1 MHQDPPGRRYPME
14 DEGARLDGSARRFAS
29 RFEHGSRGDDPPTAR
44 APMGARS
51 VLRHLRPYLIGAAV
65 LPIVAAL
72 DWGQGVLMPI
82 ALAGLFTFLLSPV
95 VGALERTGLGRIRV
109 GRAIAVLL
117 VVGLVFSVLGGTA
130 WVIAQQVMAL
140 GSELPQYRGN
150 IMRRIADLRGRGGG
164 LAEVRSTAKEVM
176 GEFQKVPP
184 PKGET
189 KPLPVV
195 VKSEPVGIWQLPR
208 ILGALG
214 SAGFV
219 IVLVIFMLIERHEIR
234 NRFIRLLG
242 NGRLDKV
249 TRGLDEAGKRITR
262 YLIMQTMINATYGA
276 AIGIGLFFIGV
287 PYAILWGVLA
297 FVLRFIPYVG
307 PLIAAVAPIVLSLA
321 VFSGWQRPLV
331 TIAIFSAVELLTY
344 MLIEPLLYGQ
354 TAGVSQVALL
364 VAIAFWTWL
373 WGPTGLVLGTPLT
386 VCLVVLG
393 KHVPSLG
400 FITILMGDEP
410 ALPGDVRY
418 YQRLLA
424 RDPTEGKEIV
434 DAYLTDHTLEQ
445 ACDDVLV
452 PALGHA
458 KRDRDVE
465 RLSDEEAR
473 AIYRTTR
480 ETIDRIA
487 AGRRSSASGTD
498 EGPRD
503 AVPDNIPHVL
513 ACAATDEADEAALV
527 MFGHALSPA
536 ECAIELSSAHALSA
550 EIVSLAAEKKPAVLF
565 IAALAPDGLARTRQL
580 CKRLRERLPAMKIL
594 VGRWGE
600 TDPSESDRARL
611 LAAGADAVGTTLRQS
626 RDQLLERLRLP

>member
-1 MHQDPPGRRYPME
+1 ME
-14 DEGARLDGSARRFAS
+14 DEGARFDDSARRFVS
-29 RFEHGSRGDDPPTAR
+29 RFEHGSRGNDPPAAR
-44 APMGARS
+44 APASARS
-51 VLRHLRPYLIGAAV
+51 VLRQLHPYLIGMAA
-65 LPIVAAL
+65 LPVVAAL
-72 DWGQGVLMPI
+72 YWGKGVLMPI
-82 ALAGLFTFLLSPV
+82 ALASLFTFLLSPV
-95 VGALERTGLGRIRV
+95 VGALERTGLGRIRA
-109 GRAIAVLL
+109 GRVIAVLL

-130 WVIAQQVMAL
+130 WIIAQQVMAL

-150 IMRRIADLRGRGGG
+150 ITRKIADLRGRGGG
-164 LAEVRSTAKEVM
+164 LEKVRSTAKEVM
-176 GEFQKVPP
+176 GELQKEPP

-195 VKSEPVGIWQLPR
+195 VKSEPAGIWQLPR
-208 ILGALG
+208 ILEALG

-219 IVLVIFMLIERHEIR
+219 IVLVIFMLFERHEIR
-234 NRFIRLLG
+234 NRLIRLLG

-262 YLIMQTMINATYGA
+262 YLIMQTMVNVTYGA

-287 PYAILWGVLA
+287 PYAVLWGVLA

-307 PLIAAVAPIVLSLA
+307 LPIAAVGPIALSLA
-321 VFSGWQRPLV
+321 VFNGWQRPLV
-331 TIAIFSAVELLTY
+331 TIAIFFAVELLTY
-344 MLIEPLLYGQ
+344 MVIEPFLYGQ

-410 ALPGDVRY
+410 ALPGDVSY

-424 RDPTEGKEIV
+424 KDPTEGREIV

-445 ACDDVLV
+445 ACDDVLL
-452 PALGHA
+452 PALGRA

-473 AIYRTTR
+473 AIYRATR
-480 ETIDRIA
+480 ETIEGIA
-487 AGRRSSASGTD
+487 ARRRSPASGTD
-498 EGPRD
+498 EGSRG
-503 AVPDNIPHVL
+503 AVPESVPCVL
-513 ACAATDEADEAALV
+513 ACAATDEADEAAL
-527 MFGHALSPA
+527 MMLGHALNA
-536 ECAIELSSAHALSA
+536 GECAIELSSAHALSA

-565 IAALAPDGLARTRQL
+565 IAALAPDGLAQTRHL
-580 CKRLRERLPAMKIL
+580 CKRIRERLPAMKIL

-600 TDPSESDRARL
+600 TDPSESDRERL

-626 RDQLLERLRLP
+626 RDQLLERLRLS